1 MMENR
6 KTCANP
12 IEKQEVLDT
21 FADESAVSTKTQQ
34 CRYKGTNAK
43 HESGSRAVHRNGKAG
58 AQHQHHQWVHQRAAR
73 NHARILLLPE
83 GLIARS
89 DDDPRY
95 TADHAQ
101 TIDGPFVTALRG
113 ISEAN
118 NLAIM
123 GTVHLHEDTADL
135 PYNCFLV
142 IDHGRILLEY
152 RKIHLYNAFG
162 ERESDSIAPGH
173 EIPPLVDIDGWKFG
187 VMTCYD
193 IRFLELA
200 RRHAVAGADVLV
212 VSAAWARGEGKVDH
226 WTTLCKARALENTC
240 YLMACSEHSGH
251 DIGHSMVVDPAARIL
266 AQSGERDELI
276 YTDLNR
282 NQLEDVRRILPVLK
296 NRRITL

>member
-1 MMENR
+1 MR
-6 KTCANP
+6 KHSCHSRITEMPLYLPDFDSCNNVAMRNMKVAVGQFTVT
-12 IEKQEVLDT
+12 EKPEHNINIISG
-21 FADESAVSTKTQQ
+21 FASE
-34 CRYKGTNAK
+34 
-43 HESGSRAVHRNGKAG
+43 
-58 AQHQHHQWVHQRAAR
+58 AAR
-73 NHARILLLPE
+73 NHTRILLLPE

-89 DDDPRY
+89 DDDPHY

-118 NLAIM
+118 NIAVM
-123 GTVHLHEDTADL
+123 GTVHLHEDTVDL

-142 IDHGRILLEY
+142 IDQAGFFSNTAR
-152 RKIHLYNAFG
+152 
-162 ERESDSIAPGH
+162 SISTTRSASANPIRSLRGH
-173 EIPPLVDIDGWKFG
+173 EVPPLVDIDGWKFG

-193 IRFLELA
+193 IRFPELA
-200 RRHAVAGADVLV
+200 RRHAVAGADALV

-276 YTDLNR
+276 YADLNR
-282 NQLEDVRRILPVLK
+282 DRLEDVRRILPVLK

>member
-1 MMENR
+1 MPMNR
-6 KTCANP
+6 PHQPKRNNA
-12 IEKQEVLDT
+12 DT
-21 FADESAVSTKTQQ
+21 TARMRNIRATAESRECPLPARLRRVRQ
-34 CRYKGTNAK
+34 CRNAK
-43 HESGSRAVHRNGKAG
+43 HESGGRAVHRNGKAG
-58 AQHQHHQWVHQRAAR
+58 AQHQHHQRV
-73 NHARILLLPE
+73 LLLPE

-89 DDDPRY
+89 DDDPHY

-118 NLAIM
+118 NLAVM

-152 RKIHLYNAFG
+152 RKIHLYDAFG

-193 IRFLELA
+193 IRFPELA
-200 RRHAVAGADVLV
+200 RRHAVAGADALV

-276 YTDLNR
+276 YADLNR
-282 NQLEDVRRILPVLK
+282 DRLEDVRRILPVLK